1 MIDSPIWVSEYWP
14 LVMRFVY
21 LCFLSFEMN
30 KYINKYMYIYTY
42 ICMSCYKDI
51 VTHCFHD
58 YIYTLRTSCFCEI
71 WVLCVSRNT
80 YNHLYICI
88 YLYIYIYIYGLK
100 YIYIYVYIYTKLAVN
115 AIVRLPHPRSG
126 DSLSKETPQAPSA
139 DKQTRN
145 YDIECSNHHLS
156 PSTLRPKGLSCSK
169 MKWWVINTNLPV
181 NVIARLSHGA
191 EIARASKTPHI

>member
-1 MIDSPIWVSEYWP
+1 MMDSPIWVSEYWP

-30 KYINKYMYIYTY
+30 KYKNKYMYIYTY

-71 WVLCVSRNT
+71 WVLCVSQIT

-88 YLYIYIYIYGLK
+88 YLYIYIYGLK
-100 YIYIYVYIYTKLAVN
+100 YIYIYLYIYTKLPVN

-126 DSLSKETPQAPSA
+126 DSLGKETPQALSA
-139 DKQTRN
+139 DRQTRN

-156 PSTLRPKGLSCSK
+156 TSTLRPKELSCSK